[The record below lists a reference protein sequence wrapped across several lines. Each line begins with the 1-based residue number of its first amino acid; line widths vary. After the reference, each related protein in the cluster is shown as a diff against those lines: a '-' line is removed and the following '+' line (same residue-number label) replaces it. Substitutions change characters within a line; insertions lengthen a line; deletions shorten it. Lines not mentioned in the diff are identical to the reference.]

1 MTSVSAIII
10 AAHKPRPFNAGGM
23 RPPSWTARLNV
34 YGSGAVETKAEFVK
48 DLTDP
53 AVQTRVELAKAGL
66 VFITKDGAKD
76 FPAALDRFKKAIDA
90 NPGLKLTRAET
101 NQYGELL
108 LAAPRQPGKLFG
120 LMMNLRTHPQYRR
133 IKDVLD
139 SGGLGSFQRMQWTI
153 TNWFRPEAYYTMSN
167 WRATWKGEGGGVLIN
182 QALHNLDVLQW
193 LCGMPVAVRAFC
205 KFGQDHDI
213 EVEDSVIA
221 YLEFANGATG
231 VFTTKT
237 GEAPGVNRLE
247 IAGSGGLMVLE
258 NEHLVVT
265 KNKVDIREYSRTTD
279 NAFGVPEKTVEE
291 FPNRDEY
298 PSHAGVISNF
308 VEAVLDG
315 KPLIAEASEGLKSVE
330 LANAMVYSTWKDTRV
345 ALPLD
350 AATYQA
356 SLDQA
361 IATSKP
367 RHRQI
372 KEAKVD
378 MKKSYS

>member
-1 MTSVSAIII
+1 MLRFGLIGLGNIGKVHTGNFSSGKIPRGKLTAVSDI
-10 AAHKPRPFNAGGM
+10 A
-23 RPPSWTARLNV
+23 PPKFELPPGV
-34 YGSGAVETKAEFVK
+34 KYFPEAEAMM
-48 DLTDP
+48 D
-53 AVQTRVELAKAGL
+53 AGL
-66 VFITKDGAKD
+66 VDAVIVATPHPLHRALGEKVLKRGLHLLMEKPLTATK
-76 FPAALDRFKKAIDA
+76 LD
-90 NPGLKLTRAET
+90 
-101 NQYGELL
+101 GELL
-108 LAAPRQPGKLFG
+108 LAAPRQPGQQFG

-133 IKDVLD
+133 IKEVLD

-279 NAFGVPEKTVEE
+279 NAFGVPEKTIEE

-298 PSHAGVISNF
+298 PSHAGVINNF

-315 KPLIAEASEGLKSVE
+315 KPLIAEAAEGLKSVE

-345 ALPLD
+345 VFPLD
-350 AATYQA
+350 AAAYQA
-356 SLDQA
+356 SLDQV